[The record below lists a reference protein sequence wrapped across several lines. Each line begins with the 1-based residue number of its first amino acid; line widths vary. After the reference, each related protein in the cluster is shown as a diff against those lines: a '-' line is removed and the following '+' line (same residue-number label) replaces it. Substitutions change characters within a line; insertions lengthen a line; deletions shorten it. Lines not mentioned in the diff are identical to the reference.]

1 MVDKERMK
9 QFACLHS
16 RVLQIENKSKTA
28 ALQNYPESRKT
39 KLLSLLLLR
48 PSFVS
53 WRVNAKNFTTT

>member
-9 QFACLHS
+9 QFACPHS
-16 RVLQIENKSKTA
+16 RVFQIADAENKSKTA

-39 KLLSLLLLR
+39 NLLSRLVLR

-53 WRVNAKNFTTT
+53 